1 MLFRSAT
8 LQFGMVNIPV
18 AITSVAKR
26 KDHTFRTLH
35 VSCGTPVKQQYQ
47 CVTCHTTELETV
59 KGFEFSKGEFVMF
72 TQDEI
77 DSVKSPRAKTI
88 RLSKFVEHTDI
99 SPLLIE
105 KSYALNPAV
114 EPKSYLLLRTALERS
129 GRVAIGKS
137 SLWGRESAC
146 AVTVH
151 DGLLYL
157 LVLFSFDEL
166 QQQKH
171 VADCVFTEQELVLSD
186 MIVASMS
193 GVIDQTDL
201 SCDTYARVQALIDQ
215 KLGGVTCHS
224 DVSDPVDDRFDDL
237 LSALQASIPQTEV
250 RDAVSA

>member
-1 MLFRSAT
+1 MTAT

-26 KDHTFRTLH
+26 KEHTFRTLH
-35 VSCGTPVKQQYQ
+35 AKCGTPVKQQYQ
-47 CVTCHTTELETV
+47 CVTCHTTDLETV
-59 KGFEFSKGEFVMF
+59 KGFEFSKGEFLHF

-77 DSVKSPRAKTI
+77 DSVKSPRDKTI
-88 RLSKFVEHTDI
+88 RLSKFVEQTDL
-99 SPLLIE
+99 SPLRIE

-137 SLWGRESAC
+137 SLWGRESVC

-166 QQQKH
+166 YPQKQ
-171 VADCVFTEQELVLSD
+171 VGDCVFTDQELALSD

-193 GVIDQTDL
+193 GPVEPDDL

-215 KLGGVTCHS
+215 KLSGVTSHG
-224 DVSDPVDDRFDDL
+224 DVSEPVDDKFDDL

-250 RDAVSA
+250 FDAVSA